1 MNDSKTVRR
10 LGIDLGKNNFHLWGV
25 DEAEQVVMRKKLKR
39 GRFLQELAQLPPC
52 LVGMEACGGAHHWA
66 REIGKL
72 GHEVRLMAPQFV
84 KPYVKSN
91 KNDYNDAE
99 GICEAVGRPNM
110 RFVAIKSVEQQNLL
124 AVHRIRQAAVKARTA
139 KVNQIRGLLAEYGI
153 VLAKGVGHVR
163 RTLPTILEDAENRLP
178 DLFRELL
185 GELYEQL
192 RGQDECIKG
201 YDHRIN
207 ALFRSQEQCRR
218 IEAVEGVGP
227 LGATAVV
234 ATFGDGRQFDNGRQF
249 SAALGLVPG
258 QHSTG
263 GEPRLLG
270 ISKRGDRY
278 IRTLLVH
285 GARAV
290 VNTVLSKNKDDARSR
305 WIKRIAVER
314 GKNRAAVAL
323 ANKNARIIWALLSRG
338 ETYKVA
344 A

>member
-1 MNDSKTVRR
+1 VRR

-25 DEAEQVVMRKKLKR
+25 DEAEQVVLRKKLKR
-39 GRFLQELAQLPPC
+39 GRLLQELANLPRC

-66 REIGKL
+66 REIEKL
-72 GHEVRLMAPQFV
+72 GHEVRMMAPQFV
-84 KPYVKSN
+84 KPYVKGN

-110 RFVAIKSVEQQNLL
+110 RFVGIKNVEQQNLL
-124 AVHRIRQAAVKARTA
+124 SLHRIRQSVVKGRTA
-139 KVNQIRGLLAEYGI
+139 QVNQIRGLLAEYGI
-153 VLAKGVGHVR
+153 VVGKGIGHVR
-163 RTLPTILEDAENRLP
+163 RRLPEILEDGENRLP

-192 RGQDECIKG
+192 RLLDERISG
-201 YDHRIN
+201 YDRRVN
-207 ALFRSQEQCRR
+207 ALFRSQEECRR

-249 SAALGLVPG
+249 SAALGLVPR

-263 GEPRLLG
+263 GEPLLLG

-278 IRTLLVH
+278 VRTLLIH
-285 GARAV
+285 GARSV
-290 VNTVLSKNKDDARSR
+290 VNVVLNNDKDDARSR
-305 WIKRIAVER
+305 WIRRIAAER

-338 ETYKVA
+338 DTYRVA